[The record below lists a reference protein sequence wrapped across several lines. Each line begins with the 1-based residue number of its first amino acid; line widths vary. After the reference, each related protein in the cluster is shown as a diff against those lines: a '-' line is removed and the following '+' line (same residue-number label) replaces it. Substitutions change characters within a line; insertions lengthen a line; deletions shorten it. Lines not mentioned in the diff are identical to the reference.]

1 MEAIK
6 AVTSPWVKNAVLNE
20 RVGIPELG
28 SVQGC
33 ESCAFI
39 AFTFILILCLKIS
52 KVAGRRG

>member
-20 RVGIPELG
+20 RVWIPELG

-33 ESCAFI
+33 ESWAN
-39 AFTFILILCLKIS
+39 T
-52 KVAGRRG
+52 RRLRSYQLRF